1 MATINYALLFSKGHF
16 IHHHLGGCSII
27 IIIIMFSDKVS
38 KPAHIN
44 RKSICILGVWMALL
58 ITLKRP
64 AAVLRENYH
73 WNGPK
78 EYRRQ
83 IFFVLFCFVFFFHL
97 ISLKDKLSSLGNC
110 ISSACFGKTS
120 GVTVRLFL
128 GNSSSPYPPLLL
140 LLGLGR
146 KSGPLVTTDQN
157 WQGKPIERPIKQ
169 HGPEENFINE
179 ALKCGLVG
187 EDAMTTC
194 V

>member
-83 IFFVLFCFVFFFHL
+83 IFFVLFCFVFFFPSNFPKGQA
-97 ISLKDKLSSLGNC
+97 IF
-110 ISSACFGKTS
+110 FGKLYFKCMLWEDIR
-120 GVTVRLFL
+120 GDCQIVLGKQLF
-128 GNSSSPYPPLLL
+128 PLPAPAPAAGSWEEIRSTCYYRSELT
-140 LLGLGR
+140 GETNR
-146 KSGPLVTTDQN
+146 KTD
-157 WQGKPIERPIKQ
+157 
-169 HGPEENFINE
+169 
-179 ALKCGLVG
+179 
-187 EDAMTTC
+187 
-194 V
+194 